1 MLEDCQQCENQ
12 EKDRMRQLE
21 EEVVRAREVQ
31 EAERNER
38 VRVETE
44 RRAQGQGEATQRDND
59 LRAQL
64 EEITNLL
71 HEEAECEQLKALNDE
86 RYAEKQE
93 RRGKKDSDVD
103 ALKEMVQQLI
113 AQNDAIRNEAA
124 EHRASL
130 EGKPGID
137 GVLEALDQRKQEH
150 SALLSSIADG
160 WRSDSVKQHEDILQA
175 VTSTAN
181 QQIPFNVQNKA
192 LSDEVKILFA
202 EIGNLREKKLNF
214 RWVLRSATFSTKTP
228 VRSRGTNHLTAKE
241 ERRGSIPRMGH
252 APTLSATGTIDASPG

>member
-103 ALKEMVQQLI
+103 VLKEMVQQLI
-113 AQNDAIRNEAA
+113 AQNDAIRNEVV
-124 EHRASL
+124 EHRVSL
-130 EGKPGID
+130 EGKPAEARAFRVIVID
-137 GVLEALDQRKQEH
+137 SRRLAQ
-150 SALLSSIADG
+150 
-160 WRSDSVKQHEDILQA
+160 KQHEDILQA
-175 VTSTAN
+175 VTFTAN
-181 QQIPFNVQNKA
+181 QQIPFNVQKYLDDFSKA
-192 LSDEVKILFA
+192 LSDEVKMLLA
-202 EIGNLREKKLNF
+202 EVGNLREEKLNF
-214 RWVLRSATFSTKTP
+214 RWVLRSATCK
-228 VRSRGTNHLTAKE
+228 
-241 ERRGSIPRMGH
+241 
-252 APTLSATGTIDASPG
+252 